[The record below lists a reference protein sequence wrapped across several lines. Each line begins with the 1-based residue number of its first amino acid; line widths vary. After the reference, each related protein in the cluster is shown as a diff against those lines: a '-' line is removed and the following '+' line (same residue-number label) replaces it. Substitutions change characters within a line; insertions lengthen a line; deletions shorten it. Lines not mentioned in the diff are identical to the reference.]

1 MPLIKVIK
9 QIITEVLLPI
19 SVRTCVFV
27 CVLLPADSDVS
38 ERRALRCRAGFKI
51 GHVEVGER
59 VVDEAVH
66 CARLT
71 EHVLV
76 DEPRDEV

>member
-1 MPLIKVIK
+1 M
-9 QIITEVLLPI
+9 
-19 SVRTCVFV
+19 CVF
-27 CVLLPADSDVS
+27 LPADGDVS
-38 ERRALRCRAGFKI
+38 ELGALRCCTGFKI

-66 CARLT
+66 GAGLT